1 MLPFAEIHNLSVSL
15 GGKKILDNISF
26 DWKKGMCLAVI
37 GGTGSG
43 KTTLLKSIKGTLFH
57 HGIITL
63 TEPRSQIGYISRQH
77 YFTNRSN
84 LSSFYYQQRFNSADS
99 EDSLTV
105 EEELSSIHAETTKVD
120 MYLHDI
126 GLYECKKSK
135 LLSLSNGEHK
145 RLQIVKALLKD
156 PDALLL
162 DSPFTGLDSNARN
175 QLEELL
181 LKLRKQGLPLLIV
194 TGNSKL
200 PKAVTHYAKL
210 HSGKLTEIK
219 PVEYYVPE
227 QREYL
232 SIDIDAIKQIDP
244 YFPEEPFQYAVN
256 MINTSIQYG
265 DKIIL
270 DKLNW
275 KVQKGER
282 WNLSGHNG
290 SGKSTILSLINGDN
304 PQAFSQEIYLFDK
317 RKGNG
322 ESIWDIKQKIGFVSP
337 ELHHYIEV
345 GSNAFDL
352 IASGL
357 FDTMGLFRKLS
368 ERQIRIVNTWIDVL
382 KLEPFKHRMFH
393 SLSDGEQ
400 RKILLARALVKNPP
414 LLVLDE
420 PCQGLDDEATKEF
433 LKVVDTICH
442 TFDKTLIYVSHYDAE
457 IPEIINKKLI
467 VEKGRIIYSD

>member
-1 MLPFAEIHNLSVSL
+1 
-15 GGKKILDNISF
+15 
-26 DWKKGMCLAVI
+26 
-37 GGTGSG
+37 
-43 KTTLLKSIKGTLFH
+43 
-57 HGIITL
+57 
-63 TEPRSQIGYISRQH
+63 
-77 YFTNRSN
+77 
-84 LSSFYYQQRFNSADS
+84 
-99 EDSLTV
+99 
-105 EEELSSIHAETTKVD
+105 
-120 MYLHDI
+120 
-126 GLYECKKSK
+126 
-135 LLSLSNGEHK
+135 
-145 RLQIVKALLKD
+145 
-156 PDALLL
+156 
-162 DSPFTGLDSNARN
+162 
-175 QLEELL
+175 
-181 LKLRKQGLPLLIV
+181 
-194 TGNSKL
+194 
-200 PKAVTHYAKL
+200 
-210 HSGKLTEIK
+210 
-219 PVEYYVPE
+219 
-227 QREYL
+227 
-232 SIDIDAIKQIDP
+232 
-244 YFPEEPFQYAVN
+244 